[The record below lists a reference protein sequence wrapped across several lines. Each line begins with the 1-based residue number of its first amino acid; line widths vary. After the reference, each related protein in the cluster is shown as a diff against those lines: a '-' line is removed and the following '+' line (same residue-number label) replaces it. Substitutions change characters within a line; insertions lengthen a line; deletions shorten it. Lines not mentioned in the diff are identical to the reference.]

1 MLHIYFVVTSFSWFF
16 DFVISYNI
24 WFQVFEHF
32 SNQIT
37 PKFGIYICQV
47 FDKFQRIIRFFF
59 LNFIKNWWEVFDQFL
74 KFTKTMVNRLQ
85 RRLFGFLRSI
95 GQVYIYQYLFIQ
107 MVGEKKTI
115 KKSEYFLQNYFTCI
129 HILWDIVVAQYEER
143 QEIMFEM
150 APLV

>member
-1 MLHIYFVVTSFSWFF
+1 
-16 DFVISYNI
+16 
-24 WFQVFEHF
+24 
-32 SNQIT
+32 
-37 PKFGIYICQV
+37 
-47 FDKFQRIIRFFF
+47 
-59 LNFIKNWWEVFDQFL
+59 
-74 KFTKTMVNRLQ
+74 MVNRLQ